1 MRMRFEDYDVEF
13 VEEDCDLIEIASWLG
28 SCKTIAVDTESNSLY
43 AYFEKVCLV
52 QFSAGNRHVLLDPL
66 RLESLE
72 PLRQVFADVA
82 IEKIFHA
89 GEYDI
94 LSMKRDFGFDFVNV
108 FDTMIAAKI
117 LGRKEIGLCSLLES
131 EFGIKLNKKFQ
142 KANWGK
148 RPITE
153 EMIRYGAEDTV
164 HLRRLRDQ
172 LAAELTKRELMT
184 LAQEDFRHLCE
195 TPCGSNRPMEAVW
208 WRVAKFPQDL
218 THKDALRLQ
227 ALVTW
232 RELIAE
238 RENTPTYRVVRNEV
252 LTELATQHPKTMEDL
267 WKFPGLSERL
277 LRKHG
282 KSLLRQLHQKPENE
296 ELGRPSSS
304 PLPSHAV
311 MTRRQVLRDWRRD
324 VGLRYDVPSEV
335 ILPKEL
341 LERII
346 VRGADSRTELHE
358 LMSDYPVRR
367 KLYGDDIFAELNRA
381 ALPPA
386 SADREIGGGEKE

>member
-1 MRMRFEDYDVEF
+1 MRIRFEDYEVELI
-13 VEEDCDLIEIASWLG
+13 EQDRDLFEIASWLG
-28 SCKTIAVDTESNSLY
+28 SCKRIAVDTESNSLY

-52 QFSAGNRHVLLDPL
+52 QFSAGGRHVLLDPIL
-66 RLESLE
+66 LESLE
-72 PLRQVFADVA
+72 PLRQVFADPA

-94 LSMKRDFGFDFVNV
+94 LSMKRDFNFDFANI

-117 LGRKEIGLCSLLES
+117 LGRKEIGLCTLLES
-131 EFGIKLNKKFQ
+131 EFGITLNKKYQ

-148 RPITE
+148 RPINE
-153 EMIRYGAEDTV
+153 EMIRYGAGDTMYL
-164 HLRRLRDQ
+164 HRLRDR
-172 LAAELTKRELMT
+172 LSAELSERNLMP

-227 ALVTW
+227 SLVTW

-238 RENTPTYRVVRNEV
+238 RENTPTYRVIRNDV
-252 LTELATQHPKTMEDL
+252 LTDLATQHPKSMEEL
-267 WKFPGLSERL
+267 RQFPGLSDRL
-277 LRKHG
+277 VRKHG
-282 KSLLRQLHQKPENE
+282 KSLLRQLLQKPENE
-296 ELGRPSSS
+296 ELTRPSSS
-304 PLPSHAV
+304 PLPDQAI
-311 MTRRQVLRDWRRD
+311 MIRRQVLRDWRRD
-324 VGLRYDVPSEV
+324 AGLSRDVPSDV

-341 LERII
+341 MKRII
-346 VRGADSRTELHE
+346 VRGAGSQAELNE

-367 KLYGDDIFAELNRA
+367 ELYGEEIFAVL
-381 ALPPA
+381 
-386 SADREIGGGEKE
+386 SAETEHKPEEGGNE